1 MCCAALVGD
10 CLSMCH
16 RISKL
21 EKSVNLSEAH
31 GMNAAEIIQE
41 IERLPDAEKGK
52 VVEFVEGLKGTKQI
66 RYIDSSVV
74 EQTGDQVLREHAPLF
89 KKLAE

>member
-1 MCCAALVGD
+1 
-10 CLSMCH
+10 
-16 RISKL
+16 
-21 EKSVNLSEAH
+21 
-31 GMNAAEIIQE
+31 MNAAEIIQE
-41 IERLPDAEKGK
+41 IERLPEPERGK

-74 EQTGDQVLREHAPLF
+74 EKTADKVLREHAPLF

>member
-1 MCCAALVGD
+1 M
-10 CLSMCH
+10 
-16 RISKL
+16 L
-21 EKSVNLSEAH
+21 ETSVNLNESN
-31 GMNAAEIIQE
+31 GKDAAEIIQE
-41 IERLPDAEKGK
+41 IERLPELERGK
-52 VVEFVEGLKGTKQI
+52 VVEFVEGLKSTKQI